1 MRILILGGYGRFGS
15 RLAALWSDLP
25 QLTLIIAGRD
35 LAKAEAFCAGY
46 TGAPHIQ
53 AAAFDRKDVAVH
65 LPILQPD
72 LVIDASGPFQT
83 TDWAV
88 VTASIAAKVAYLDF
102 ADASDFVCGI
112 TQFDDQAQAAGIPII
127 SGLSTCPAITSAAL
141 NALADHMTIADV
153 TGGIAPTPRAP
164 LGGSVLRAVLGYAG
178 SLVRLRRFGKDTT
191 ATGLAELRGLTVAPP
206 GAMPLRRRY
215 FALVDVPD
223 LQLLPKAHPNLRS
236 TWFGAGT
243 APQPLLLALNLMARL
258 RRLLRLPNMARLAPL
273 AETTLRHITYG
284 PHRGGMIVQAKGTR
298 DGQPATA
305 SWHLLAEGDV
315 GPSVPCLPIDAV
327 VRKWLAG
334 DPPAPGARPALDCV
348 TLADLEPGL
357 ERLGIVTGLRP
368 PVACDAP
375 LYARVLGP
383 AFEQLPQVVQT
394 LHRPGA
400 QAQWCGTA
408 RVDGGETWPARVVA
422 RIVGF
427 PSTVDTI
434 PVTVTLTRKGGAE
447 LWQRDFNGQTFQS
460 LQWPGQGRHDHL
472 LMERF
477 GPITV
482 ALAVTVRDDRLD
494 LIPQCWS
501 FLGVPLP
508 RFLMPQGPCFETANG
523 RDFCF
528 DVTIRAPLIGRIVR
542 YRGQLQAG

>member
-1 MRILILGGYGRFGS
+1 MKILILGGYGGFGS
-15 RLAALWSDLP
+15 RLAQLWSDLP
-25 QLTLIIAGRD
+25 QLSLIIAGRN
-35 LAKAEAFCAGY
+35 LAKAEAFCTGY
-46 TGAPHIQ
+46 TGAPLIEP
-53 AAAFDRKDVAVH
+53 AAFDRQDIAAH
-65 LPILQPD
+65 LPRLMPD

-83 TDWAV
+83 TDDAV
-88 VTASIAAKVAYLDF
+88 ITACIAARVPYLDF
-102 ADASDFVCGI
+102 ADASDFVSGI
-112 TQFDDQAQAAGIPII
+112 SQYDEQAQAAGIPVI
-127 SGLSTCPAITSAAL
+127 SGLSTCPAITSATL
-141 NALADHMTIADV
+141 NALGDHLTITDV

-164 LGGSVLRAVLGYAG
+164 LGGSVLRSVLGYAG
-178 SLVRLRRFGKDTT
+178 SLVRLRRYGKDTT
-191 ATGLAELRGLTVAPP
+191 ATGLAELRALTVAPP
-206 GAMPLRRRY
+206 GAVPLRRRR

-223 LQLLPKAHPNLRS
+223 LRLLPKTQSRLRS
-236 TWFGAGT
+236 IWFGAGT
-243 APQPLLLALNLMARL
+243 APQPLLLALSLMARL
-258 RRLLRLPNMARLAPL
+258 RRLLRLPSMAPLAPL
-273 AETTLRHITYG
+273 AETTLKHITYG
-284 PHRGGMIVQAKGTR
+284 PHRGGMIVRAKGTQN
-298 DGQPATA
+298 GQPATA
-305 SWHLLAEGDV
+305 SWHLLAEGDA

-327 VRKWLAG
+327 VRKWLSG
-334 DPPAPGARPALDCV
+334 DPPAPGARTALDCV
-348 TLADLEPGL
+348 TLEDLEPGL

-368 PVACDAP
+368 PVARDAP

-400 QAQWCGTA
+400 QAQWRGTA

-427 PSTVDTI
+427 PGTVDTI
-434 PVTVTLTRKGGAE
+434 PVTVTLTRKGRAE

-482 ALAVTVRDDRLD
+482 ALAVTVRDGRLD
-494 LIPQCWS
+494 LIPQSWS

-542 YRGQLQAG
+542 YRGQLQPG